1 MMPSANVLR
10 RASFLA
16 TLLVLLV
23 CPVMAGTVEQVVDLP
38 VKVTDA
44 GGHPVERAIKLTIF
58 RDGSRARAGFL
69 VLNHGRSGD
78 PEERREAGRF
88 RFDANAAYFVGLGYA
103 IKPVV
108 FEKLEAANAAYFI
121 GLGYAVFV
129 PTRIGYGA
137 SGGPDVEDSGPCRAK
152 SYSTSL
158 EAAAAQ
164 TLAVIAYA
172 RAQPYIDPDRG
183 LLAGISVGGITTI
196 AAAAKS
202 PPGVRGAINF
212 AGGHGGDPKNHP
224 AKPCRDD
231 LLEAEFARFG
241 ATTRVPTLWLYS
253 ENDQFFGADS
263 PQVWLAA
270 FRARGG
276 TGRFVRLPPFGQDGH
291 ASFTGNPGAWQPEV
305 DAFLA
310 PLR

>member
-78 PEERREAGRF
+78 PEQRRDAGRY
-88 RFDANAAYFVGLGYA
+88 RF
-103 IKPVV
+103 
-108 FEKLEAANAAYFI
+108 AANAAYFI

-253 ENDQFFGADS
+253 ENDQFFGADI

-291 ASFTGNPGAWQPEV
+291 TSFVTNPPAWKPEV
-305 DAFLA
+305 EAFLA
-310 PLR
+310 TLK